1 MLNMLLGGGGN
12 PYEAAMDQYSYEDM
26 QNMLMEYYGPWRDAG
41 LKALPTLEE
50 QYMMLL
56 TNPAGINQ
64 MMGST
69 YQQSPG
75 YDYQMQQ
82 SMNAANQAAAAGGM
96 LGTPSHQN
104 QAMTQSQNIANQDYW
119 QYVNHLTGLYN
130 QGLGVAGDVNK
141 MGYNAS
147 SAIASDLA
155 RFMGAE
161 MGLAGQ
167 SANYQNQMMNSLFGG
182 VGSMLGGIF

>member
-69 YQQSPG
+69 NQQYPG

-82 SMNAANQAAAAGGM
+82 
-96 LGTPSHQN
+96 
-104 QAMTQSQNIANQDYW
+104 
-119 QYVNHLTGLYN
+119 
-130 QGLGVAGDVNK
+130 
-141 MGYNAS
+141 
-147 SAIASDLA
+147 
-155 RFMGAE
+155 
-161 MGLAGQ
+161 
-167 SANYQNQMMNSLFGG
+167 
-182 VGSMLGGIF
+182 

>member
-1 MLNMLLGGGGN
+1 
-12 PYEAAMDQYSYEDM
+12 
-26 QNMLMEYYGPWRDAG
+26 
-41 LKALPTLEE
+41 
-50 QYMMLL
+50 
-56 TNPAGINQ
+56 
-64 MMGST
+64 
-69 YQQSPG
+69 
-75 YDYQMQQ
+75 
-82 SMNAANQAAAAGGM
+82 MNAANQAAAAGGM